1 MKFRCEKSVFVEMIN
16 AALHAITSKS
26 TIPALEG
33 ILIEAGDELVLTGFD
48 LEVGIRCRN
57 YAEIS
62 EKGSIV
68 VNGRLLSDIIRKLP
82 DEIVTFSC
90 DEKLYVTIS
99 CGVSVFN
106 LIGISP
112 SDYPELPAVQRE
124 RYTTLPQSF
133 PTKPKPAAVWVKAS
147 GNTNGIISPILPPT
161 ASANGATVP
170 GGMNGTTASTTV

>member
-68 VNGRLLSDIIRKLP
+68 VNG
-82 DEIVTFSC
+82 
-90 DEKLYVTIS
+90 
-99 CGVSVFN
+99 
-106 LIGISP
+106 
-112 SDYPELPAVQRE
+112 
-124 RYTTLPQSF
+124 
-133 PTKPKPAAVWVKAS
+133 
-147 GNTNGIISPILPPT
+147 
-161 ASANGATVP
+161 
-170 GGMNGTTASTTV
+170 